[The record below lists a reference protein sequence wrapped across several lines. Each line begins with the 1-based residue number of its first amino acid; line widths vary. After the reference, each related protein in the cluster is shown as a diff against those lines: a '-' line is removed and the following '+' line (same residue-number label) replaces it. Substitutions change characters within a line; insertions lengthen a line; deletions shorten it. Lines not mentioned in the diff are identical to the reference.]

1 MSSHQKPNFLYILP
15 VLFLEYLSISLI
27 KTMLPN
33 LLLDYFKDNSYY
45 AIGISETVK
54 GLLAFISCPL
64 FGKLSDKIGRKICI
78 LISMLGTTLPIIFLY
93 FSYNMMIYIIIL
105 SLSGI
110 FSVTFSL
117 TFAYIS
123 DCINKKE
130 RASAYGLALAT
141 FGLSFSIG
149 PVLGGYLKSY
159 YNQNFVFFVSFFLI
173 ILNIFYII
181 FYLPETIDK
190 KLINSSKIN
199 KNDIINLNFLN
210 IKNNFKIF
218 INNSFM
224 LNLSLIVFLYYTSVW
239 AIVSTLMI
247 YVTKHLHISTIN
259 LGWLLSFYGISTI
272 ISEAI
277 LVRIIVPRI
286 GEENSIRIGLI
297 AFTLQ
302 CLTIAFGNTIEW
314 VFVSVIFSMF
324 SNLFYPSVS
333 SLVSK
338 IVDESEQGEALGSL
352 NGIKALTEGFGPLFF
367 GILLSMFENTNFPG
381 APYILAGLI
390 TLWAFLHSFDL
401 LKNADEYYAKENS
414 ETMEEGKR
422 LLSSH

>member
-1 MSSHQKPNFLYILP
+1 M
-15 VLFLEYLSISLI
+15 EYLAISLI

-33 LLLDYFKDNSYY
+33 LLIDYFGKNSYY

-78 LISMLGTTLPIIFLY
+78 LVSMLGTTLPIAFLY
-93 FSYNMMIYIIIL
+93 FSYNMMAYIIVL
-105 SLSGI
+105 SISGI

-123 DCINKKE
+123 DCIPKKE

-149 PVLGGYLKSY
+149 PLLGSY
-159 YNQNFVFFVSFFLI
+159 IEYYYSQSFVFLVSFCLI
-173 ILNIFYII
+173 VLNVFYIMI
-181 FYLPETIDK
+181 YLPETTS
-190 KLINSSKIN
+190 LNAGTNNSPSVSQINDAMLTTLPN
-199 KNDIINLNFLN
+199 MFNF
-210 IKNNFKIF
+210 KETFKIF
-218 INNSFM
+218 SKNSFM
-224 LNLSLIVFLYYTSVW
+224 TNLSLIVFLYYTSVW
-239 AIVSTLMI
+239 AIISTLMI
-247 YVTKHLHISTIN
+247 YVTKHMNISVMN
-259 LGWLLSFYGISTI
+259 LGWLLSMYGVSTI
-272 ISEAI
+272 ISEAV

-297 AFTLQ
+297 AFSGQ
-302 CLTIAFGNTIEW
+302 CFTIAFGDSIQW
-314 VFVSVIFSMF
+314 VFISVIFSMF

-367 GILLSMFENTNFPG
+367 GILLSMFENTTFPG

-414 ETMEEGKR
+414 EMMEEGKR
-422 LLSSH
+422 LLESK